1 MGVHS
6 LNQSAG
12 LINMG
17 FVALMSYSDLLYIA
31 GGLVLLVLGGE
42 GALRGAIGIAQKL
55 NVSKAMIGL
64 IVVGFGTSAPELT
77 VTVQAALNQSP
88 DLAIGN
94 VVGSNIANILLI
106 LGVGGLIC
114 PMTTGPAVVRR
125 DLTATVGAFFLLTGL
140 SLYGVILMWH
150 GFVMVALLI
159 AYLVWSYRMDKKDA
173 TAAAMHELEVDELDE
188 APSNPFLIALYT
200 IGGLAGLIFGADLMV
215 TGAIGIARDFGISEA
230 IIGLTIVAIG
240 TSLPE
245 LAATV
250 IAAVRGHTDV
260 AVANIMGSLLFNILS
275 ILGITALIAPL
286 PFPADIAQIDIWV
299 MLAAGLIL
307 VPMLRKDHH
316 LCRKE
321 SALLLIGYVC
331 YMVNIAYR
339 L

>member
-1 MGVHS
+1 
-6 LNQSAG
+6 
-12 LINMG
+12 
-17 FVALMSYSDLLYIA
+17 MSYSDLLYIA
-31 GGLVLLVLGGE
+31 SGLVLLVLGGE

-64 IVVGFGTSAPELT
+64 IVVGFGTSAPEMT
-77 VTVQAALNQSP
+77 VTVQAALNESP

-106 LGVGGLIC
+106 LGIGGLIC

-140 SLYGVILMWH
+140 SVYGVIQMWH
-150 GFVMVALLI
+150 GIVMIALLVG
-159 AYLVWSYRMDKKDA
+159 YLVWSYRMDKKDIE
-173 TAAAMHELEVDELDE
+173 AASLHESEVDELDE
-188 APSNPFLIALYT
+188 APSNPLLIALFT
-200 IGGLAGLIFGADLMV
+200 IGGLAGLIYGADLMV
-215 TGAIGIARDFGISEA
+215 TGSIGIARDFGISEA
-230 IIGLTIVAIG
+230 IIGLTIVAVG

-250 IAAVRGHTDV
+250 IAAIRGHTDV
-260 AVANIMGSLLFNILS
+260 AVANVMGSLLFNILS
-275 ILGITALIAPL
+275 ILGVTAIIFPL

-299 MLAAGLIL
+299 MLASGVVL

-316 LCRKE
+316 LSRKE
-321 SALLLIGYVC
+321 SALLLAGYVC
-331 YMVNIAYR
+331 YMVSIAYR